1 MDRDQQPSPLFAI
14 DNHLS
19 ASDLYAAE
27 ALADAVERS
36 WAAEQDESGQ
46 YIRMSADHI
55 PRLTRQA
62 EMEQFMQQRGQFA
75 YIKQDGGYD
84 IAARPQYA
92 PYFWTVDL
100 LLLDVTIINRRR
112 AP

>member
-27 ALADAVERS
+27 ALADAVER
-36 WAAEQDESGQ
+36 AHAVELAEQAERGQ

-55 PRLTRQA
+55 PRLTSQA
-62 EMEQFMQQRGQFA
+62 EMEQLMQHQ
-75 YIKQDGGYD
+75 YIKRDGIHINYSQ
-84 IAARPQYA
+84 PEYL
-92 PYFWTVDL
+92 PYPWTVDL
-100 LLLDVTIINRRR
+100 LLLEVTLINRRR